1 MTPNS
6 SRHFAPIVGASLLI
20 VLAIAFWP
28 VVEAALQLA
37 LVGGIVVGGVVALV
51 YALSGGYVERM

>member
-1 MTPNS
+1 MLYTTATKRS
-6 SRHFAPIVGASLLI
+6 TR
-20 VLAIAFWP
+20 P